1 MSVVKEGLL
10 VKYLLTYNGE
20 EELLF
25 TTDPLVL
32 NTKRAVGINIDKL
45 VETFG
50 GNIAT
55 FFGSRKGLTLYIAG
69 DKTVNKTFTG
79 YIYTV
84 GLSTRFNIDQV
95 SDYFMSNGIALPT
108 SGDELIVHTASYT
121 LLPNEAYNTFF
132 LDIGVS
138 GYWEDYMPLSY
149 FAQFVKNDVGNEY
162 YDLDFIQF
170 NVDYS
175 EPSTVVEERVGVESF
190 SYLDLYE
197 QYSSPTQ
204 RTYEDLADESETEW
218 KDYLD
223 MAEQSVLENIY
234 NTDDAAVRSYI
245 TFQYVAEGA
254 NSPISNFLTVDRP
267 TETKILDMDNHPHWA
282 TTRFEV
288 VNNTLIYPSK
298 TVDFNELAIVYRL
311 EFNIRG
317 ITTKPVK
324 LRNLSL
330 ASQVLNDNSF
340 NPIGTKFGNDL
351 FPYTRAGIYYDYK
364 SKNPFSIYKGSTP
377 YLYMTK
383 NSGIEVRGDFS
394 ASVDRG
400 ISLPV
405 NTTLANNYRISALQ
419 VWYRND
425 GSSFGADPI
434 QLFEINY
441 KNDIIKFYTKAT
453 NPSGSRAKIYAINN
467 STGEEVNGI
476 SYYINGSIVRE
487 PVITIKEWTILG
499 ISFGSPLIFDSF
511 LGSININGPGVFNNI
526 SYYQATDL
534 QQIQSVITRPWAN
547 VRSEDG
553 VNFDWQYWET
563 NYSWNG
569 MLVISTS
576 STYGVNPS
584 EIYKTYI
591 GTNKIIVDDGEGMI
605 LDSDK
610 LKIYDTVEWST
621 SVVTPV

>member
-1 MSVVKEGLL
+1 
-10 VKYLLTYNGE
+10 
-20 EELLF
+20 
-25 TTDPLVL
+25 
-32 NTKRAVGINIDKL
+32 
-45 VETFG
+45 
-50 GNIAT
+50 
-55 FFGSRKGLTLYIAG
+55 
-69 DKTVNKTFTG
+69 
-79 YIYTV
+79 
-84 GLSTRFNIDQV
+84 
-95 SDYFMSNGIALPT
+95 
-108 SGDELIVHTASYT
+108 
-121 LLPNEAYNTFF
+121 
-132 LDIGVS
+132 
-138 GYWEDYMPLSY
+138 MPLSY

-170 NVDYS
+170 NVDYP

-197 QYSSPTQ
+197 QYSLPTQ
-204 RTYEDLADESETEW
+204 RTYEDLADESETGWE
-218 KDYLD
+218 DYLD
-223 MAEQSVLENIY
+223 MAEQSVLANIY

-254 NSPISNFLTVDRP
+254 NSPVSNFLTIDRP
-267 TETKILDMDNHPHWA
+267 VETKILDMDSHPHWA

-288 VNNTLIYPSK
+288 VNNTLIFPSK

-311 EFNIRG
+311 EFNVRG
-317 ITTKPVK
+317 ITTKPIA

-340 NPIGTKFGNDL
+340 NPIGTKFGNNL

-383 NSGIEVRGDFS
+383 NSGIEVRGEFS
-394 ASVDRG
+394 TSVDRG

-405 NTTLANNYRISALQ
+405 NTTLANNYRISAFQ
-419 VWYRND
+419 TWYRND
-425 GSSFGADPI
+425 SSSFAADSV
-434 QLFEINY
+434 QFFEVSH
-441 KNDIIKFYTKAT
+441 KNETIKFYAKAT

-467 STGEEVNGI
+467 STGQEVNGI

-487 PVITIKEWTILG
+487 PVITIKEWAVIG

-534 QQIQSVITRPWAN
+534 EQIQSVVTRPWAN
-547 VRSEDG
+547 VKSEDG
-553 VNFDWQYWET
+553 SSIDWQYWQT
-563 NYSWNG
+563 NFSWNG
-569 MLVISTS
+569 MLVISTF
-576 STYGVNPS
+576 STFGANPS